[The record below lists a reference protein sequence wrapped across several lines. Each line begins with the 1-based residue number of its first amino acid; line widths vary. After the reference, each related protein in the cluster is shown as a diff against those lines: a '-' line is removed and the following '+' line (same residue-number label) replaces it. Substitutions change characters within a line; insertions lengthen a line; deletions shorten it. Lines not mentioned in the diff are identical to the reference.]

1 MLAFMA
7 GSASKL
13 HPASV
18 VLTLLHSSQ
27 ITNFLPQKKV
37 AVCSQE
43 LVFAPIWG
51 CAQMILGSQWL
62 VSRTRVLGL
71 QVQLRRV
78 SKKGIEMAAQITT
91 IDRRQHPR
99 DGIIG
104 KLEDIVYAALRKC
117 PANVAEPNRE
127 AKSA

>member
-1 MLAFMA
+1 MA
-7 GSASKL
+7 
-13 HPASV
+13 V
-18 VLTLLHSSQ
+18 Q
-27 ITNFLPQKKV
+27 I
-37 AVCSQE
+37 
-43 LVFAPIWG
+43 I
-51 CAQMILGSQWL
+51 
-62 VSRTRVLGL
+62 
-71 QVQLRRV
+71 
-78 SKKGIEMAAQITT
+78 T